1 MKQISIIQVEK
12 KYQITGYDDENK
24 SIILIE
30 RNYFKKGDIVE
41 IFTPDN
47 KIYNYEIDK
56 IYDED
61 MKEQEVANHPDQVLK
76 LPFDIKVPEYSMM
89 RLIKK
94 Q

>member
-1 MKQISIIQVEK
+1 
-12 KYQITGYDDENK
+12 
-24 SIILIE
+24 
-30 RNYFKKGDIVE
+30 
-41 IFTPDN
+41 
-47 KIYNYEIDK
+47 
-56 IYDED
+56 